1 MARILV
7 LEDDGATRSIV
18 KETLIAGG
26 HDVLEAA
33 DGRAGLRVFGAN
45 KVDLVITD
53 MLMPDMD
60 GVELVRTIRAYG
72 APVRIVAISGG
83 SAACDP
89 ADLLE
94 TAVRLGAD
102 AALPK
107 PFRPSD
113 LRELVAAV
121 LTLPRRAGEQP
132 RPVRAPA
139 AVPQRLVRPLPVETP
154 AQWAKLPE

>member
-7 LEDDGATRSIV
+7 LEDDSAIRSILR
-18 KETLIAGG
+18 ETLIACG

-45 KVDLVITD
+45 KVELVITD

-72 APVRIVAISGG
+72 SPVRIVAISGG
-83 SAACDP
+83 SDTVDA
-89 ADLLE
+89 ADLLT

-107 PFRPSD
+107 PFHPGD
-113 LRELVAAV
+113 LRELVGAV
-121 LTLPRRAGEQP
+121 LALPPRA
-132 RPVRAPA
+132 VRADLSTRPA
-139 AVPQRLVRPLPVETP
+139 AGTGPSRVPGVAP
-154 AQWAKLPE
+154 ARGLKGMPE

>member
-7 LEDDGATRSIV
+7 LEDDGAIRSIV
-18 KETLIAGG
+18 KETLLAAG

-45 KVDLVITD
+45 RVDLVITD
-53 MLMPDMD
+53 LLMPDMD

-72 APVRIVAISGG
+72 SPVHIIAISGG
-83 SAACDP
+83 SEAHHP
-89 ADLLE
+89 ADLLT

-107 PFRPSD
+107 PFRPGD
-113 LRELVAAV
+113 LRELVVAV
-121 LTLPRRAGEQP
+121 LALPPRTERLPPVARAALAAPRR
-132 RPVRAPA
+132 VRAEWPST
-139 AVPQRLVRPLPVETP
+139 RNFKRM
-154 AQWAKLPE
+154 PE

>member
-7 LEDDGATRSIV
+7 LEDDGAIRSIL
-18 KETLIAGG
+18 KETLIAAG

-33 DGRAGLRVFGAN
+33 DGRAGFRVFGAN
-45 KVDLVITD
+45 RVDLVITD

-60 GVELVRTIRAYG
+60 GAELVRTIRAYG

-83 SAACDP
+83 SEAHDP
-89 ADLLE
+89 ADLLT

-107 PFRPSD
+107 PFRPGD
-113 LRELVAAV
+113 LRELVDAV
-121 LTLPRRAGEQP
+121 LALPPRVEQVKLLA
-132 RPVRAPA
+132 RVAPVRAKIE
-139 AVPQRLVRPLPVETP
+139 LPSRS
-154 AQWAKLPE
+154 LRRMPE

>member
-7 LEDDGATRSIV
+7 LEDDSATRTIV

-26 HDVLEAA
+26 HEVLEAA

-45 KVDLVITD
+45 RVDLVVTD
-53 MLMPDMD
+53 ILMPDMD

-72 APVRIVAISGG
+72 SPVRIIAVSGG
-83 SAACDP
+83 SDAHDP
-89 ADLLE
+89 GDLLT
-94 TAVRLGAD
+94 TAVRVGAD

-113 LRELVAAV
+113 LRELAAAV
-121 LTLPRRAGEQP
+121 LALPPRAERGKLPARATLLPSRAREELP
-132 RPVRAPA
+132 P
-139 AVPQRLVRPLPVETP
+139 LVRERM
-154 AQWAKLPE
+154 PE